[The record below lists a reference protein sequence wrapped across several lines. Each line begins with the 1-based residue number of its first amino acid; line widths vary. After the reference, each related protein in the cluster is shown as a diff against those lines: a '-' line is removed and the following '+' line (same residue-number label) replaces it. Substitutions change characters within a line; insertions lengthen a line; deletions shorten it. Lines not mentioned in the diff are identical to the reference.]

1 MDRANLYNS
10 QLQGQEV
17 GKVLSPAPIGG
28 AMYLRTVALIG
39 LLALTVPSVSA
50 AQAPPSCETERA
62 QLRFLVQ
69 KYGQERTQLEFALA
83 KAEAER
89 QRLEAELAKRGGE
102 GK

>member
-1 MDRANLYNS
+1 MSTAFF
-10 QLQGQEV
+10 V
-17 GKVLSPAPIGG
+17 GVSLLMLPASG
-28 AMYLRTVALIG
+28 ALET
-39 LLALTVPSVSA
+39 P
-50 AQAPPSCETERA
+50 CESERA

-83 KAEAER
+83 RVEAER

>member
-1 MDRANLYNS
+1 MKRIWISLVVVTLVIGSAS
-10 QLQGQEV
+10 AQG
-17 GKVLSPAPIGG
+17 
-28 AMYLRTVALIG
+28 
-39 LLALTVPSVSA
+39 
-50 AQAPPSCETERA
+50 PPSCESERA

-83 KAEAER
+83 RVEAER

>member
-1 MDRANLYNS
+1 MRIWAAL
-10 QLQGQEV
+10 LTTA
-17 GKVLSPAPIGG
+17 VL
-28 AMYLRTVALIG
+28 T
-39 LLALTVPSVSA
+39 LAGSGA
-50 AQAPPSCETERA
+50 AQGPPSCDSERA